1 MNVTRVGKIW
11 TNFVSLPTQ
20 RLKHLNWSI
29 HSSYDKETWS
39 VQSTLHLTHLNA
51 RILHLVATA
60 VLLRF
65 GDRIL
70 HKNPFLQHTSHIT
83 RALRRFP
90 IELLFFHSRH
100 NFPDSATVKKIVAYA
115 AALARA
121 PRMPH
126 LLQINFALK
135 MRLKNTKSS
144 LVPKSSME
152 VEEKNKCWLNLESLA
167 AKFSYSWIHRT
178 YHRQTPP

>member
-1 MNVTRVGKIW
+1 MECTEH
-11 TNFVSLPTQ
+11 TP
-20 RLKHLNWSI
+20 
-29 HSSYDKETWS
+29 SYTFERKD
-39 VQSTLHLTHLNA
+39 LTPCSHD
-51 RILHLVATA
+51 I
-60 VLLRF
+60 LLRF

-83 RALRRFP
+83 RAHRRFP

-100 NFPDSATVKKIVAYA
+100 NFPDPATVKKIVAYA
-115 AALARA
+115 AAFARA

-144 LVPKSSME
+144 LVPNCSME
-152 VEEKNKCWLNLESLA
+152 VEEKNKC
-167 AKFSYSWIHRT
+167 
-178 YHRQTPP
+178 